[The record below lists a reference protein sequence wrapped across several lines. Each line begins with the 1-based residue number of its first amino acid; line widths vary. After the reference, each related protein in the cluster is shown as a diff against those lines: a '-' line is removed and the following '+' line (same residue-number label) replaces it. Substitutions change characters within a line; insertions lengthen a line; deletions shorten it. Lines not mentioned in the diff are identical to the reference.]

1 MRRPYGSSPFE
12 YASKIAATASVL
24 LILVLTLVVQPDAT
38 WLLRVLTVAALAA
51 SWFPFVLPF
60 RVAAPA
66 GQPVFWLFV
75 AALSPALLRLI
86 AGREG
91 PVLDIVWMAGLAG
104 SLLRTMQWSRWT
116 MPFPWNVLIG
126 GWTLALSLSWP
137 VLVAREIGFRVS
149 GFHDAGAINS
159 SSLMSAPQ
167 AAVWILYVV
176 LAQLIGALWFERA
189 REKTADGR
197 SPIMLNGLWAGATVA
212 SVVAIVQGTIDVG
225 LLSTEFWA
233 SLRRATGTMLDANSY
248 GACAALAAP
257 IGFLGVRALAPHAP
271 AAAVTVFAVNLAGM
285 WLSGSRT
292 ALLCG
297 AIGTAA
303 LVVGLWRERRVSPVP
318 MTRVAIWIPAGLLAV
333 LAIVM
338 LTPAASPIERVLE
351 IPSGRAGL
359 KELWD
364 RGGYG
369 PIALQM
375 VREFPFTG
383 VGAGTYRILA
393 PDYWRAMANDALPLD
408 NAQNWW
414 RHQLAELG
422 VFGGALIIA
431 FSVLVTWRVIAGR
444 ERDRDVASG
453 STVRGL
459 LIGLG
464 ITSFFGMPTQNPLVL
479 YWFLALVAWF
489 AWLVPDPTLQRR
501 SPSVTTSASPGIHEA
516 HAREPHVAWIVATAL
531 AVAYTVGHVL
541 LAAGPLHP
549 AQRAQRA
556 SRDYVV
562 GAYPPEPLP
571 EGNEFRWT
579 RREARFIWAAK
590 TPYMAIRLWAHHP
603 DIASKPVHVTVT
615 STCGQLFDEDLTSD
629 ASMSLGMVLPEGQR
643 TLEATVR
650 VSRTWSPADAG
661 APDDRQLGVGI
672 VADFSTDPAFAT
684 NQLRAVK
691 LSGCGGGI

>member
-1 MRRPYGSSPFE
+1 MRPPYGSSPLE
-12 YASKIAATASVL
+12 YASKIAATTSVL
-24 LILVLTLVVQPDAT
+24 LILALMLVVHPDAT
-38 WLLRVLTVAALAA
+38 WLLRSLTVVALAA
-51 SWFPFVLPF
+51 GWFPFVLPF
-60 RVAAPA
+60 RIAAPA
-66 GQPVFWLFV
+66 GQPVLWLFV
-75 AALSPALLRLI
+75 AAVSPAFLRLV

-91 PVLDIVWMAGLAG
+91 PVLDMVWMAGLAG

-116 MPFPWNVLIG
+116 LPFPWNVLIG

-137 VLVAREIGFRVS
+137 VLVAREIGFRLS

-159 SSLMSAPQ
+159 WSLMPAPQ

-189 REKTADGR
+189 REKTVEVR

-212 SVVAIVQGTIDVG
+212 SVVAIVQGTIDIS

-271 AAAVTVFAVNLAGM
+271 AAAVTVFAINLAGM

-303 LVVGLWRERRVSPVP
+303 LVFGLWRERRVSSSP
-318 MTRVAIWIPAGLLAV
+318 MTRVAMWIPAGLLAV

-338 LTPAASPIERVLE
+338 LTPAASPIERALD
-351 IPSGRAGL
+351 IPLGRAGL
-359 KELWD
+359 KELWI

-375 VREFPFTG
+375 TREHPLAG
-383 VGAGTYRILA
+383 VGTGSYRIIA
-393 PDYWRAMANDALPLD
+393 PDYGRALLNDALPPD

-414 RHQLAELG
+414 RHQIAELG
-422 VFGGALIIA
+422 VFGGALILA
-431 FSVLVTWRVIAGR
+431 FSVLVAWRVIAGR
-444 ERDRDVASG
+444 ERDPDVASA
-453 STVRGL
+453 STVRGV

-464 ITSFFGMPTQNPLVL
+464 VTSFFGMPTQNPLVL

-489 AWLVPDPTLQRR
+489 LWLVPDPALQRE
-501 SPSVTTSASPGIHEA
+501 PD
-516 HAREPHVAWIVATAL
+516 ARVSRVAWVVAAVL
-531 AVAYTVGHVL
+531 AIAYAAGHLV

-579 RREARFIWAAK
+579 GRETRFIWAAK
-590 TPYMAIRLWAHHP
+590 SRYMAIRLWAHHP
-603 DIASKPVHVTVT
+603 DIASRPVHVTVT
-615 STCGQLFDEDLTSD
+615 SSCGLIFDEDLTSD
-629 ASMSLGMVLPEGQR
+629 ASMSIGMVLPEGQR

-661 APDDRQLGVGI
+661 QPDDRQLGVGI
-672 VADFSTDPAFAT
+672 VADFSMDPAFAA